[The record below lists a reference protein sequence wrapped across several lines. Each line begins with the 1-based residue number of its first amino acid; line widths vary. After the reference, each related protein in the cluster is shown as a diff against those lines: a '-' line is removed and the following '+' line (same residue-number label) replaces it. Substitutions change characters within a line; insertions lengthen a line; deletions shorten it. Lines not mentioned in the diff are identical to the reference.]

1 MTIRY
6 LFKLE
11 ELHEQSENV
20 VERGYTLERISGQFN
35 VSLSLISMSRTS
47 RKVD

>member
-11 ELHEQSENV
+11 ELHEQSENDI
-20 VERGYTLERISGQFN
+20 ERGYTLERISGQYS
-35 VSLSLISMSRTS
+35 VSRL
-47 RKVD
+47 

>member
-11 ELHEQSENV
+11 ELHEQCENDL
-20 VERGYTLERISGQFN
+20 ERGYTLERISGQYS
-35 VSLSLISMSRTS
+35 VRERCLSFTEFLS
-47 RKVD
+47 